1 MPLQARLGPPLFS
14 AACLLARNTSSNIP
28 SVDRPSSFL
37 LHSLQSLWRIS
48 LRNNGFSSFSNPRSA
63 APIVKAN
70 VGEEEEGKT
79 AFAKL
84 KQKIEALGI
93 NSDSCT
99 PGVYDHLYCPK
110 CKGGKSIHRSLSF
123 HINRNCLLDLEVII
137 LSADDNFRCR
147 SLQTTKRP
155 ILVST
160 DMEKS
165 LPLGRLTMESLRL
178 QMLGN
183 ELLAYFA
190 ERMISEETLQRNNV
204 MQVAGDQL
212 KISAIGFFNIEHGKA
227 NMTIE
232 WGAGARKII
241 AFTYRQNGHL
251 VGCKYRT
258 IDKKYWQERN
268 TEKYLYGL
276 DDIAE
281 ADEIIIVEGE
291 IDKLSLEEA
300 GYHNCVSVP
309 SGAPQTVSLK
319 EIPSPEK
326 DTRFQYLWNC
336 EDYLDKASRIILATD
351 GDVPGQSL
359 AEELARR
366 LGRQRCWRVHWP
378 KKDEANSFKD
388 ANEVLKYLGADAL
401 RDAIDKAELY
411 QMQCSD

>member
-1 MPLQARLGPPLFS
+1 MPLQARLRAPLFQRP
-14 AACLLARNTSSNIP
+14 CLLAPNTSSDLP
-28 SVDRPSSFL
+28 SIDRPNNFL

-48 LRNNGFSSFSNPRSA
+48 LRSNGFRSFCNPRSA
-63 APIVKAN
+63 KPTVKAD
-70 VGEEEEGKT
+70 VGEEEGEEEEGKT

-123 HINRNCLLDLEVII
+123 HINRNWSYALWRCFNLQCGWAGKVF
-137 LSADDNFRCR
+137 AD
-147 SLQTTKRP
+147 TKKAYP
-155 ILVST
+155 VV
-160 DMEKS
+160 
-165 LPLGRLTMESLRL
+165 GRHGKLTSSWPLTMESLRL

-190 ERMISEETLQRNNV
+190 ERMISKETLERNKV
-204 MQVAGDQL
+204 MQVAGDQ
-212 KISAIGFFNIEHGKA
+212 
-227 NMTIE
+227 
-232 WGAGARKII
+232 KII

-258 IDKKYWQERN
+258 IEKRYWQERN

-300 GYHNCVSVP
+300 GYCNCVSVP

-366 LGRQRCWRVHWP
+366 LGRERCWRVHWP

-388 ANEVLKYLGADAL
+388 ANEVLEYLGADAL
-401 RDAIDKAELY
+401 RDAIDNAELY
-411 QMQCSD
+411 QMQSLD